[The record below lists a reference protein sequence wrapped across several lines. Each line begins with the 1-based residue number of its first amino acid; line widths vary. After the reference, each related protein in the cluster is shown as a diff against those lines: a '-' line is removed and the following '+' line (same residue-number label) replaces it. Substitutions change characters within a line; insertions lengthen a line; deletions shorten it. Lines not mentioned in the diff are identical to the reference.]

1 MVRKQMANRNQK
13 IFVLIAAGL
22 VVVGIFYSLNSD
34 TLFGRLLATIEPVDW
49 DEVHERNIEKTSIP
63 IFPIEK
69 IGGECIAKAD
79 KFALLADQRD
89 FLHSQELK
97 DRLQYDE
104 NEKTIIIPCVDLEEK
119 LRFSLWTVDK
129 DDPIHALK
137 YEYFITSWNQTVTG
151 K

>member
-1 MVRKQMANRNQK
+1 MNNRNQK

-49 DEVHERNIEKTSIP
+49 DEVHPRNIEKTSIP
-63 IFPIEK
+63 IFPLEK
-69 IGGECIAKAD
+69 IKGGCIAKAERFD
-79 KFALLADQRD
+79 ILADQKD

-97 DRLQYDE
+97 DELQYDE
-104 NEKTIIIPCVDLEEK
+104 NEKTIIIPCADLEEK
-119 LRFSLWTVDK
+119 LRFSLWIVDK

-137 YEYFITSWNQTVTG
+137 FEYFITSWNQTEIG